1 MLNSVSLVWAVE
13 MVAKSINIMNAWRFL
28 FVVFCIIMAVCF
40 VGFDGLFEQ
49 RYDFFCYFVI
59 LLFWFFGYFVGS
71 NDYL

>member
-40 VGFDGLFEQ
+40 VLFDGLLDQ
-49 RYDFFCYFVI
+49 SYGIY
-59 LLFWFFGYFVGS
+59 LLFGCLVVWFFGYFVGS